1 MIAELFSTVAPVFA
15 CASLGFLW
23 ARLKQPYDTRIV
35 TRLVSMIGAPCL
47 IFSTLVTIDGLSLD
61 IGYMAFAAIVAI
73 AIFALVGSVILKAS
87 GLPLRTF
94 LAPIS
99 FPNAGNMG
107 LPLCL
112 FAFGDEGLAL
122 GIGFFAVSATLQ
134 LVLGQWL
141 FSGLPTPVPL
151 LKAPIPYAVAIGAV
165 LMVLDVN
172 PPVFVTNT
180 TSLLGNFTI
189 PLMMITLGVSL
200 ARMKVVRL
208 RRSFALSALRLG
220 LGALVG
226 FALAEVL
233 GFEGVARGVLI
244 IQCTMP
250 VAVFN
255 YLFAQYY
262 ERDPEEVASLVVL
275 SSAMAFA
282 LLPLIVFAAT

>member
-73 AIFALVGSVILKAS
+73 AIFALVGSVILRIS

-141 FSGLPTPVPL
+141 FSVLPTPVPL
-151 LKAPIPYAVAIGAV
+151 LKAPIPYAVALGAV
-165 LMVLDVN
+165 LMVLEVN

-189 PLMMITLGVSL
+189 PLMMMTLGVSL

-208 RRSFALSALRLG
+208 RRSFSLSALRLG
-220 LGALVG
+220 MGAIVG
-226 FALAEVL
+226 FALAEAF
-233 GFEGVARGVLI
+233 GFEGVARGVII

-282 LLPLIVFAAT
+282 LMPLIVFAAT

>member
-1 MIAELFSTVAPVFA
+1 MIAELFSTVAPVFT

-23 ARLKQPYDTRIV
+23 AHLKQPYDTRIV

-73 AIFALVGSVILKAS
+73 AIFALVGSVILRIS

-99 FPNAGNMG
+99 FPNVGNMG

-122 GIGFFAVSATLQ
+122 GIGFFAASATLQ
-134 LVLGQWL
+134 LILGQWL
-141 FSGLPTPVPL
+141 FSGLPTPIAL
-151 LKAPIPYAVAIGAV
+151 LKAPILYAVALGAV
-165 LMVLDVN
+165 LMALEVN

-189 PLMMITLGVSL
+189 PLMMMTLGVSL
-200 ARMKVVRL
+200 ARMKVLRL

-220 LGALVG
+220 MGAIVG
-226 FALAEVL
+226 FALAEAF
-233 GFEGVARGVLI
+233 GFEGVARGVII

-262 ERDPEEVASLVVL
+262 ERDPEEVASLVVI

-282 LLPLIVFAAT
+282 LMPLIVFAAT

>member
-23 ARLKQPYDTRIV
+23 ARLKQPYDIRIV
-35 TRLVSMIGAPCL
+35 TGLVSMIGAPCL

-61 IGYMAFAAIVAI
+61 IGYMAFAALVAI
-73 AIFALVGSVILKAS
+73 SIFALVGSVILRIS

-94 LAPIS
+94 LAPLS

-151 LKAPIPYAVAIGAV
+151 LKAPIPYAVALGAV
-165 LMVLDVN
+165 LMVLEVN

-189 PLMMITLGVSL
+189 PLMMMTLGVSL

-220 LGALVG
+220 MGAIVG

-244 IQCTMP
+244 IMCTMP

-282 LLPLIVFAAT
+282 LMPLIVFAAT